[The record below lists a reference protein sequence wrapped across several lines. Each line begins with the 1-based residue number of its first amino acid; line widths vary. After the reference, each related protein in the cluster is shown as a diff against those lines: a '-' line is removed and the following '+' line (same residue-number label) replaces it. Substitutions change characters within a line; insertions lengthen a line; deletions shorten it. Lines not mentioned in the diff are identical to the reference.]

1 MDGIKQPAGDSAT
14 LRSRRVPAETLRA
27 RPADRGPLSYGQQ
40 RLWFLDRWLGDSPA
54 YNVPMTLRFTGP
66 LSAERLA
73 AAVTAVAARHDVL
86 FTVFEEVGGEPRQ
99 RVLDDR
105 VLSCPIVDLTGSER
119 RAEELIAVEARR
131 PFDLAAGPVLRACL
145 FRLSEREHWLH
156 LTLHH
161 IAGDGWSLDI
171 FQGELLEAYENGGRA
186 VDPSPLQY
194 ADFALWQRERLAGP
208 QTERTLGSW
217 ADALRS
223 APAVLDLG
231 TDHPRPA
238 ELSYRGRTT
247 TFALPDLSL
256 RGLEEFAAARG
267 VSLYTVLLAGFQAL
281 AARHSGGGDIVLG
294 SPVAGRGRA
303 ALDAMVGF
311 FADFL
316 VVRTDLADDPTF
328 TELVSRARTSTLD
341 ALSRSRVPFD
351 LAVNHLHPERS
362 LGHSPVAQVVFAFH
376 EEEPPAELPGGLTV
390 ERFLVP
396 TDTAKFDLTWSV
408 YRRGGELRLE
418 VEYATDLYEPSTV
431 GTLVDHWRT
440 LLVEAVATPD
450 VPVGRLPLMA
460 GPERELVSSSSGGGG
475 AFETGTLH
483 GLVAA
488 RAAAEPDAVAVVCG
502 AGKLSYGE
510 LNARANAV
518 AHGLRERGVGPEACV
533 GVCAERSIE
542 LVVACLAVLKAGGV
556 YVPLDPSF
564 PPERL
569 RAMVQDVRAE
579 LVLVDDDARVPD
591 GLGETVGLRALEHG
605 RTDDPPEA
613 AVPGN
618 GCYVIF
624 TSGSTGRPKG
634 TLVTHANATRLF
646 GAVAA
651 SGLRGGADDVWT
663 LFHSFGFDFSVWE
676 MWGALTTGGR
686 LVVVP
691 YAVSRDVD
699 AFYELVARESVT
711 VLSQTPSAFR
721 QFEEVD
727 ERRGADL
734 ALRAVVFGGEALHLP
749 SARRWIARRGER
761 PVLVNMYGIT
771 ETTVHVTYHEV
782 GAGDLGGA
790 VSRIGRPLP
799 DLRVHVLDPSG
810 EPCPIGVPGEVYV
823 GGAGVTR
830 GYVDRPGLTA
840 ARFVPD
846 HLGAVPGARLYRSG
860 DVARWNAA
868 GELEYLGRADSQV
881 KVRGYRIELGEIE
894 AMLGAY
900 PGVREAVVVLHAV
913 NGHDDLVAY
922 VVAGEGDV
930 SAEILRE
937 WSRDR
942 LPEYM
947 VPRRWVFLDVLP
959 LTAQGKVDRRALPEP
974 GGERPELAQEFA
986 APAGVVEELLAEIW
1000 AEVLGVDRVGRHDNF
1015 FDLGGDSIRSIQVL
1029 GQARDAGVGLT
1040 LQDLFRTPSVAG
1052 LAASAGG
1059 SDDMSAAPE
1068 LEPFALVA
1076 PEDRKRLPGGLVDAY
1091 PMAELQV
1098 GMVYEMELDPDRRPY
1113 HNVDSLRISGV
1124 FDEGCFREA
1133 VARVVER
1140 HPVLRTSFDLSGY
1153 GEPLQL
1159 VHATAEMPFTV
1170 VDLRGLGED
1179 AQDTAVS
1186 AYVRAERAHRF
1197 DHSRPLLLRF
1207 GIHRLA
1213 DDAFQWTITEHHA
1226 IFDGW
1231 SLHSTI
1237 SEIGALYQRLLAG
1250 DSPVPAPL
1258 RSAYRDFIAAER
1270 AAIASED
1277 SERFWLDR
1285 VADRPDCRLPRW
1297 PKDRPSQLT
1306 GQAMDDEWRVHNEA
1320 EGYGSVET
1328 LLPESVCDGLQDLS
1342 RSWGVPFKA
1351 VVLAVHLRV
1360 IGLVTGT
1367 SDVLVGL
1374 CANGRLEE
1382 ADAADVRGL
1391 FLNTVPFRLQLPDGS
1406 WRDLVRAVFEA
1417 ERELLP
1423 HRRYPLSALQR
1434 RLGGGALFEVNFVYN
1449 HFHVLGKAFGA
1460 DRIQIVDGKIDSFST
1475 ERAEPTNFPLNVGV
1489 IRNPYSSRL
1498 LLGMDYHTDVLTQ
1511 DQVLIMR
1518 DHYVRI
1524 MEAMIADPDGRHRDV
1539 SLLGEAERGLLA
1551 SWNDTA
1557 AETPP
1562 GLVHDLVAARA
1573 AAEPDAVAVVDGERS
1588 VSYAELNAW
1597 ANRLA
1602 RHLRGAGVG
1611 PDVAV
1616 GVCVERSAEM
1626 VVALLAVLKAGGVYV
1641 PLDADFPADRLR
1653 YMVEQTGAA
1662 LVLTAGHRIPEGP
1675 WRTVD
1680 VGTVELPEDAGE
1692 LPPLAGPDNGCY
1704 VIFTSGSTGRP
1715 KGVVTLHR
1723 NVTELL
1729 HGAEFLR
1736 LDQNDTLLHLAPLP
1750 FDNSTFEI
1758 WAPLAGG
1765 ARLVMAPV
1773 VQYGPADIAEWVAR
1787 YDVTVLHVTA
1797 SLFVLLADQEPQL
1810 FDGLRRFLTGS
1821 ETVSPRHVERILER
1835 CPGLEV
1841 VNCWGPTETTTFSVC
1856 GVYAGGSLPAGPLPL
1871 GRPLANTEV
1880 WVLDDA
1886 GLPAPVGTPGELY
1899 VAGPCLA
1906 RGYLGNP
1913 AMTAERFGPHPGGGR
1928 LYRTGDRGFWSVD
1941 GRVEFLGRVDH
1952 MIKVRGYR
1960 IELGEIEAA
1969 LDAHPALRESV
1980 VVARQDD
1987 SGHADLVAYVVTDE
2001 GVSAGDLRDWLRERL
2016 PKYMVPRR
2024 FMFLD
2029 ALPLT
2034 PRAKVDRA
2042 ALPAPE
2048 EERPDLAEAYVP
2060 PSGPVEEFLAGAWS
2074 RALKLD
2080 RVGRHDNF
2088 FELGGDS
2095 IRSIQVLG
2103 QTRSSGLTFSLQDL
2117 FRNPTLAELAQV
2129 VSVTG
2134 TTGERRVHEPFSL
2147 VSPEERERL
2156 PEGLVDAYPM
2166 AASQA
2171 GMVYEA
2177 ELDPERRPYHNVHC
2191 LRVSGAFDERCFRA
2205 ALAYVVERHPILRT
2219 SFDLAGYG
2227 EPLQLVRATAEIALT
2242 VADLRG
2248 SGREEQRA
2256 VLAEYVR
2263 AEQRNVFDLGV
2274 APLCRMAVHLLDG
2287 DGFQWTV
2294 TEHHAIFDGWSLA
2307 STFAE
2312 IGGLYRSLLAGRRPV
2327 PVPLR
2332 STYRDFVAAERAA
2345 LESPDSEAFWL
2356 DRMVGRPDGRLPRW
2370 PADRAAAR
2378 IGDRVEDER
2387 HERDEAQGYGALTT
2401 HLRPAMLGRLDGLAR
2416 RWGVPLKAVV
2426 LAVHLRVIGLVT
2438 GSSDVLVGLTANGRL
2453 EEPDAEEVRGLF
2465 LNTVPFR
2472 LRLPDGS
2479 WHDLVRAV
2487 FEAENAQLPHR
2498 RYPMAALGK
2507 KLGGGAL
2514 FEVNFVYNHFRQLG
2528 ESGPGE
2534 TVSIAPPDADLS
2546 AGVARTHFP
2555 LVVAVSREPIGGGL
2569 ALELEYDARE
2579 LTADQVTA
2587 LRDYHLRAFEAIVA
2601 DPDARYREVPLLGE
2615 AERGLLASWNDTA
2628 AETPPGLVHDLVA
2641 ARAVAEPDAV
2651 AVVQGDR
2658 TLTYGELE
2666 AWANR
2671 LARYLRGLGVGPD
2684 VAVGVCVERSVEMV
2698 VALLAVMKAGG
2709 VYVPLDADLPADRL
2723 RYMVEQAGAPLL
2735 LTAEATAERVPEGP
2749 WRTVEVDSVDLPKDA
2764 SPLPPVVGSD
2774 NGCYVIFTSG
2784 STGRPKG
2791 VVTLHRN
2798 VTELLHGGDSLALR
2812 TDDTVLQIATVAFDV
2827 ATYEIWAP
2835 LAAGARLVL
2844 APPGRYSL
2852 ADIAEWVTG
2861 HGVTVLHATASLFA
2875 LLVEEEPQLFDG
2887 LRRVLTGSET
2897 VSPRRVERILERCP
2911 GLEVVNCWGPT
2922 ETTTFSVCGVFT
2934 RGTVPA
2940 GPLPLGTP
2948 LANTEVWVLDDA
2960 GLPAPV
2966 GTPGELYV
2974 AGPCL
2979 ARGYLNDPVMTA
2991 ARFRSY
2997 PGGGRLYRTGDRG
3010 FWSVDGRVEFLGRVD
3025 HMVKVR
3031 GYRVELGEIEAALD
3045 AHPALRDCVV
3055 VAREDDSGHADL
3067 VAYVVTDEGVS
3078 AGDLRDWLRERL
3090 PEYMVPRHLMVLAS
3104 LPLTAQGKV
3113 DRRALPEPGEERS
3126 DPVREYTAPDGPIEE
3141 GLAAIWSQVLEV
3153 DRVGAGDDFHTLGGD
3168 SILALQVAGRAR
3180 QAGLRI
3186 AVGDLLAGRTIAQ
3199 LAESVVVEDDETA
3212 GSPEPSGAPLTPV
3225 QRWFLDL
3232 MKPNPDR
3239 TDQFVLFEVARPV
3252 DEGRLGK
3259 AVLALLDT
3267 HVMLRSR
3274 LVGEGSFEVCPVP
3287 ENAPV
3292 ERADLSSVDAELHR
3306 EHVRRLAWEAAR
3318 DWRLDRSP
3326 QIRFFLVDRGREL
3339 PSWILVVT
3347 HHLVVDGVSWRVL
3360 LDDLAT
3366 IAAGSPVPPVPTGYP
3381 AFAAIV
3387 AEYASSPRALA
3398 QVPYWQGMH
3407 GALSTRLPVE
3417 LEAGPGDLPSELVT
3431 RTRLEKSAT
3440 AAMLSRAGGHEL
3452 MPSLLSALAC
3462 ALAGWAPDGELG
3474 VMLLRHGRT
3483 LAHRP
3488 EVDLSRTVGWCTVM
3502 HPLSLP
3508 VRAGASPGE
3517 TAARLAERLAEVPDE
3532 GLGFGALRW
3541 HGGHFPDVAPPDVA
3555 FNYVGQDRAAMALG
3569 DVARIVRP
3577 ALDPEPAPGTRRAH
3591 PLWVQA
3597 AVLDD
3602 ELVIDWQFSAHRNL
3616 PVTVAGVAD
3625 RFLEILRLLGAAE
3638 QTGV

>member
-1 MDGIKQPAGDSAT
+1 MDGIKRPAGDSAT
-14 LRSRRVPAETLRA
+14 LRPASRRLSTGTLRA
-27 RPADRGPLSYGQQ
+27 RPADRGPLSYGQR
-40 RLWFLDRWLGDSPA
+40 RLWFLDRWIGDRPA

-66 LSAERLA
+66 LSAGRLA
-73 AAVTAVAARHDVL
+73 ASVSAVAARHDVL
-86 FTVFEEVGGEPRQ
+86 FTVFEEVDGEPRQ

-105 VLSCPIVDLTGSER
+105 VLSCPIVDLTGAESAR
-119 RAEELIAVEARR
+119 DRAGELIAAEARR

-145 FRLSEREHWLH
+145 FRLSEHEHWLH

-161 IAGDGWSLDI
+161 IAGDGWSLDV
-171 FQGELLEAYENGGRA
+171 FQRQLLEAYENGGRA
-186 VDPSPLQY
+186 DGPSPLQY

-208 QTERTLGSW
+208 RTERALAAW
-217 ADALRS
+217 AEALRE
-223 APAVLDLG
+223 APAILDLG

-238 ELSYRGRTT
+238 ELTYRGRTT
-247 TFALPDLSL
+247 TFELPDVPL
-256 RGLEEFAAARG
+256 RELEAFAAARG
-267 VSLYTVLLAGFQAL
+267 VSLYTVLLAAFQAL
-281 AARHSGGGDIVLG
+281 AARHSGAGDIVLG

-303 ALDAMVGF
+303 ELDAMVGF

-316 VVRTDLADDPTF
+316 VVRTDLSDDPSF
-328 TELVSRARTSTLD
+328 TELVARARTSTLN
-341 ALSRSRVPFD
+341 ALSRGTVPFD

-376 EEEPPAELPGGLTV
+376 EEEEPSALPGGLTV
-390 ERFLVP
+390 ERHLVP

-431 GTLVDHWRT
+431 RTLTGHWRT
-440 LLVEAVATPD
+440 LLAAAVATPD
-450 VPVGRLPLMA
+450 VPVGELPMMSPA
-460 GPERELVSSSSGGGG
+460 ERELVTSWSGEGGPL
-475 AFETGTLH
+475 ETATVH

-488 RAAAEPDAVAVVCG
+488 RAAADPDAVAVVCG
-502 AGKLSYGE
+502 GESLSYGE

-518 AHGLRERGVGPEACV
+518 AHRLRERGIGPEDCV
-533 GVCAERSIE
+533 GVCAERSAE

-564 PPERL
+564 PPDRL
-569 RAMVQDVRAE
+569 RAMVRDVRAG
-579 LVLVDDDARVPD
+579 LVLVDDAARVPD
-591 GLGETVGLRALEHG
+591 GLGETVELGTLERG
-605 RTDDPPEA
+605 RTDDPPET

-646 GAVAA
+646 AAVAEA
-651 SGLRGGADDVWT
+651 GLRAGADDVWT

-699 AFYELVARESVT
+699 AFYDLVARESVT

-727 ERRGADL
+727 ERTGADL

-761 PVLVNMYGIT
+761 NPVLVNMYGIT

-782 GAGDLGGA
+782 GAGDLDGV

-799 DLRVHVLDPSG
+799 DLRTYVLDPSG
-810 EPCPIGVPGEVYV
+810 EPCPAGVPGEVYV

-840 ARFVPD
+840 ERYVPD
-846 HLGAVPGARLYRSG
+846 HLGGVPGARLYRSG

-868 GELEYLGRADSQV
+868 GELEYLGRADSQI

-894 AMLGAY
+894 AVLGAHD
-900 PGVREAVVVLHAV
+900 GVREAVVVLRAV
-913 NGHDDLVAY
+913 NGRDDLVAY
-922 VVAGEGDV
+922 VVGESDAAV
-930 SAEILRE
+930 LRE
-937 WSRDR
+937 WARDR

-947 VPRRWVFLDVLP
+947 LPRRWVFLDVLP
-959 LTAQGKVDRRALPEP
+959 LTPQGKVDRRALPEP
-974 GGERPELAQEFA
+974 GGERPELSQEFA
-986 APAGVVEELLAEIW
+986 APVGVVEELLAGIW

-1029 GQARDAGVGLT
+1029 GQAREAGVGIA

-1052 LAASAGG
+1052 LAAAAGDPDAASA
-1059 SDDMSAAPE
+1059 SQE

-1076 PEDRKRLPGGLVDAY
+1076 PEDRERLPEGLVDAY

-1113 HNVDSLRISGV
+1113 HNVDSLRIAGV
-1124 FDEGCFREA
+1124 FDEACFREA

-1140 HPVLRTSFDLSGY
+1140 HPILRTSFDLSGY

-1170 VDLRGLGED
+1170 VDLRGLDED
-1179 AQDTAVS
+1179 ARDAVVS
-1186 AYVRAERAHRF
+1186 DYVRTERAHRF

-1231 SLHSTI
+1231 SLHSSI
-1237 SEIGALYQRLLAG
+1237 SEIGAVYQRLLAG

-1270 AAIASED
+1270 AAIGSAD

-1285 VADRPDCRLPRW
+1285 VSDRPDCRLPRW
-1297 PKDRPSQLT
+1297 PQDRPSLLK
-1306 GQAMDDEWRVHNEA
+1306 GRAVDDEWRVHNEA

-1328 LLPESVCDGLQDLS
+1328 LLPEDVCEGLQDLA
-1342 RSWGVPFKA
+1342 RRWGVPFKA

-1360 IGLVTGT
+1360 IGLVTGS

-1391 FLNTVPFRLQLPDGS
+1391 FLNTVPFRLKLPDGT

-1434 RLGGGALFEVNFVYN
+1434 KLGGGPLFEVNFVYN

-1498 LLGMDYHTDVLTQ
+1498 LLGMDYHTDVLAQ
-1511 DQVLIMR
+1511 DQVLVMR
-1518 DHYVRI
+1518 DYYVRI
-1524 MEAMIADPDGRHRDV
+1524 MEAMVADPDGRHRDV
-1539 SLLGEAERGLLA
+1539 SFLGEDERALLEA
-1551 SWNDTA
+1551 WNATA

-1562 GLVHDLVAARA
+1562 GLVHELVAARA
-1573 AAEPDAVAVVDGERS
+1573 AASPDAVAVVEGDRS
-1588 VSYAELNAW
+1588 LTYGELNAW

-1602 RHLRGAGVG
+1602 RYLRGAGVG

-1616 GVCVERSAEM
+1616 GLCVERSVEM
-1626 VVALLAVLKAGGVYV
+1626 VVSLLAVLKAGGVYV
-1641 PLDADFPADRLR
+1641 PLDAAFPADRLR
-1653 YMVEQTGAA
+1653 FMIEQVGAP
-1662 LVLTAGHRIPEGP
+1662 LVLTAGATAVPEGT
-1675 WRTVD
+1675 WRNVD
-1680 VGTVELPEDAGE
+1680 VRAVELPEDAGDP
-1692 LPPLAGPDNGCY
+1692 PPLAGPDNGCY

-1723 NVTELL
+1723 NVAELV
-1729 HGAEFLR
+1729 HGGDFLR
-1736 LDQNDTLLHLAPLP
+1736 LDGDDTLLHLAPLP

-1758 WAPLAGG
+1758 WAPLVGG

-1773 VQYGPADIAEWVAR
+1773 MQYAPADVAEWVAR
-1787 YDVTVLHVTA
+1787 YGVTVLHVTA
-1797 SLFVLLADQEPQL
+1797 SFFVLLADQEPQL

-1821 ETVSPRHVERILER
+1821 ETISPGHVERILER
-1835 CPGLEV
+1835 CPGLEI

-1856 GVYAGGSLPAGPLPL
+1856 GVYTRGSLPTGPLPL

-1880 WVLDDA
+1880 RVLDDA

-1906 RGYLGNP
+1906 RGYLNDP
-1913 AMTAERFGPHPGGGR
+1913 VKTADRFGPHPDGGR
-1928 LYRTGDRGFWSVD
+1928 LYRTGDRGLWSVD
-1941 GRVEFLGRVDH
+1941 GQVEFLGRVDH
-1952 MIKVRGYR
+1952 MVKVRGYR
-1960 IELGEIEAA
+1960 IELGEVEAA
-1969 LDAHPALRESV
+1969 LDANPAVRDCV

-1987 SGHADLVAYVVTDE
+1987 SGHADLVAYVVVDDGLT
-2001 GVSAGDLRDWLRERL
+2001 AGDLREWLRERL

-2024 FMFLD
+2024 FVFLD

-2060 PSGPVEEFLAGAWS
+2060 PSGPVEELLAGVWCKT
-2074 RALKLD
+2074 LKLD

-2095 IRSIQVLG
+2095 IRSIQALG
-2103 QTRSSGLTFSLQDL
+2103 QIRRSGMTFGLQDL
-2117 FRNPTLAELAQV
+2117 FRNPTLAGLAQV
-2129 VSVTG
+2129 VSVSG
-2134 TTGERRVHEPFSL
+2134 TTGEQHVREPFSL
-2147 VSPEERERL
+2147 VSAQDRERL
-2156 PEGLVDAYPM
+2156 PDGLADAYPM
-2166 AASQA
+2166 AALQA

-2191 LRVSGAFDERCFRA
+2191 LRVPGTFDEPALRA

-2219 SFDLAGYG
+2219 SFDLATYG
-2227 EPLQLVRATAEIALT
+2227 EPLQLVRAVAEIPLT
-2242 VADLRG
+2242 VVDLRG
-2248 SGREEQRA
+2248 AGREERRA
-2256 VLAEYVR
+2256 ALAEYVR
-2263 AEQRNVFDLGV
+2263 AERHNGFDLSV
-2274 APLCRMAVHLLDG
+2274 APLCRMAVHLLDD

-2312 IGGLYRSLLAGRRPV
+2312 IMRLYRSPAEQRPA
-2327 PVPLR
+2327 PPR
-2332 STYRDFVAAERAA
+2332 SAYRDFVAAERAA
-2345 LESPDSEAFWL
+2345 LDSPETEEFWL
-2356 DRMVGRPDGRLPRW
+2356 ARLEDRPDGRLPRRG
-2370 PADRAAAR
+2370 RAAVP
-2378 IGDRVEDER
+2378 IGGTVEGER
-2387 HERDEAQGYGALTT
+2387 HERDENEGHGALTT
-2401 HLRPAMLGRLDGLAR
+2401 SLPQATLDRLDDLAR
-2416 RWGVPLKAVV
+2416 RWGVPFKTVA
-2426 LAVHLRVIGLVT
+2426 LAVHLRVLGLVT
-2438 GSSDVLVGLTANGRL
+2438 GDSDVLAGVTTDGRP
-2453 EEPDAEEVRGLF
+2453 EEDGAEDVRGLF

-2472 LRLPDGS
+2472 LSLPGGT
-2479 WHDLVRAV
+2479 WHDLVDAV
-2487 FEAENAQLPHR
+2487 FEAEQELLPHR
-2498 RYPMAALGK
+2498 RYPMSALRK
-2507 KLGGGAL
+2507 RLGGGAL
-2514 FEVNFVYNHFRQLG
+2514 FETNFVYTHFRQLG
-2528 ESGPGE
+2528 GAAGFEAGDG
-2534 TVSIAPPDADLS
+2534 

-2555 LVVAVSREPIGGGL
+2555 LVVAVAREPHAAGL
-2569 ALELEYDARE
+2569 MLELEYDARE
-2579 LTADQVTA
+2579 LAADQVTA
-2587 LRDYHLRAFEAIVA
+2587 LRDYYLRAFEAMAA
-2601 DPDARYREVPLLGE
+2601 DPGARYREVSLLGE
-2615 AERGLLASWNDTA
+2615 AERGLLASFNDTA
-2628 AETPPGLVHDLVA
+2628 AETPPGLVHELVA
-2641 ARAVAEPDAV
+2641 AADPDAV
-2651 AVVQGDR
+2651 AVVAGDR
-2658 TLTYGELE
+2658 HLTYGELN
-2666 AWANR
+2666 ARANR
-2671 LARYLRGLGVGPD
+2671 LARHLRGLGVGPD

-2698 VALLAVMKAGG
+2698 VALLAVLKAGG
-2709 VYVPLDADLPADRL
+2709 VYVPLDADFPAGRL
-2723 RYMVEQAGAPLL
+2723 RYMLEQTGAALV
-2735 LTAEATAERVPEGP
+2735 LTAGEHVPDGA
-2749 WRTVEVDSVDLPKDA
+2749 WRTIDLGTADLPEDA
-2764 SPLPPVVGSD
+2764 GELPPLAGPD
-2774 NGCYVIFTSG
+2774 DGCYVIFTSG

-2798 VTELLHGGDSLALR
+2798 VTELLHGGDALALR
-2812 TDDTVLQIATVAFDV
+2812 ADDTVLQIATVAFDV

-2844 APPGRYSL
+2844 APPARYSL
-2852 ADIAEWVTG
+2852 ADLAEWVTG

-2875 LLVEEEPQLFDG
+2875 LLVEEEPGLFDG

-2897 VSPRRVERILERCP
+2897 VSPRHVERILERCP
-2911 GLEVVNCWGPT
+2911 DLAVVNCWGPT

-2934 RGTVPA
+2934 QGTVPD

-2948 LANTEVWVLDDA
+2948 LANTEVRVLDDA

-2979 ARGYLNDPVMTA
+2979 ARGYLNDPAMTA
-2991 ARFRSY
+2991 DRFG
-2997 PGGGRLYRTGDRG
+2997 PHPDGGRLYRTGDRG
-3010 FWSVDGRVEFLGRVD
+3010 LWSVDGQVEFLGRVD

-3045 AHPALRDCVV
+3045 AHPALRDGVV
-3055 VAREDDSGHADL
+3055 VARQDDGHTGLA
-3067 VAYVVTDEGVS
+3067 AYVVAAGDLS
-3078 AGDLRDWLRERL
+3078 AGDLREWLRDRL
-3090 PEYMVPRHLMVLAS
+3090 PEYMVPRHLVFLET

-3113 DRRALPEPGEERS
+3113 DRRALPEPGEDGPEPERKH
-3126 DPVREYTAPDGPIEE
+3126 TAPRSPIEE
-3141 GLAAIWSQVLEV
+3141 TLAAIWSQVLGVE
-3153 DRVGAGDDFHTLGGD
+3153 RVGVDDEFHALGGD
-3168 SILALQVAGRAR
+3168 SILALQIAGRAR
-3180 QAGLRI
+3180 QAGLRVS
-3186 AVGDLLAGRTIAQ
+3186 AGDVLSGRTIAQ
-3199 LAESVVVEDDETA
+3199 LAGNVSVEDGGETA
-3212 GSPEPSGAPLTPV
+3212 SREPSGAPLTPT

-3232 MKPNPDR
+3232 MEANPGR
-3239 TDQFVLFEVARPV
+3239 TDQFALFEADGPV
-3252 DEGRLGK
+3252 DEDRLAK
-3259 AVLALLDT
+3259 NVLALLDT

-3274 LVGEGSFEVCPVP
+3274 LAGEGRFEVAPVP
-3287 ENAPV
+3287 ESAPV
-3292 ERADLSSVDAELHR
+3292 ERVDLSGVDAWLHR
-3306 EHVRRLAWEAAR
+3306 EHVQRIAWAASR

-3326 QIRFFLVDRGREL
+3326 QIRFFVIGRGHGR
-3339 PSWILVVT
+3339 PSWVLVVT
-3347 HHLVVDGVSWRVL
+3347 HHLVVDGVSWQVL
-3360 LDDLAT
+3360 LDDLART
-3366 IAAGSPVPPVPTGYP
+3366 AAGSPLPHVPTGYP
-3381 AFAAIV
+3381 AFAAMV
-3387 AEYASSPRALA
+3387 AEYATSARASA
-3398 QVPYWQGMH
+3398 QVPYWRGVLDAM
-3407 GALSTRLPVE
+3407 STRLPVE
-3417 LEAGPGDLPSELVT
+3417 RETGPGDLPSEAVT
-3431 RTRLEKSAT
+3431 RTRLDRSAT
-3440 AAMLSRAGGHEL
+3440 AAILSRAGGHDL
-3452 MPSLLSALAC
+3452 MPALLGALTRAF
-3462 ALAGWAPDGELG
+3462 AGWAPDGELG

-3488 EVDLSRTVGWCTVM
+3488 EADLSRTVGWCTVR
-3502 HPLSLP
+3502 HPVSLP
-3508 VRAGASPGE
+3508 VRAEASPGE
-3517 TAARLAERLAEVPDE
+3517 SAVRMAERLADVPDE

-3541 HGGHFPDVAPPDVA
+3541 HGGHFADATPPDVA
-3555 FNYVGQDRAAMALG
+3555 FNYVGQDRAGTALR
-3569 DVARIVRP
+3569 DLAWTVRP
-3577 ALDPEPAPGTRRAH
+3577 GLAPETAPGTRRAH

-3602 ELVIDWQFSAHRNL
+3602 ELVVDWQFSADRNL
-3616 PVTVAGVAD
+3616 PATVAAVAD
-3625 RFLEILRLLGAAE
+3625 RFLDALRLLG
-3638 QTGV
+3638 TR